1 MKRFLFRMF
10 YFFGFHGI
18 AKKIDPI
25 AYYFYYLNDTFYAYC
40 KQFYES
46 LTVKQE
52 KREFDNTLVS
62 EDGANDDTELRREIY
77 EKVKSMKE

>member
-25 AYYFYYLNDTFYAYC
+25 AYYFYHLNDSFREFY
-40 KQFYES
+40 KQMFEA
-46 LTVKQE
+46 LNEQQE
-52 KREFDNTLVS
+52 KREFDNTFVS
-62 EDGANDDTELRREIY
+62 EEIANCDTEQCHTVY
-77 EKVKSMKE
+77 ETVKSMKE

>member
-10 YFFGFHGI
+10 YFFGFHSI

-25 AYYFYYLNDTFYAYC
+25 AYYYYHLNDSFREIY
-40 KQFYES
+40 KQIFEA
-46 LTVKQE
+46 LNEQQE

-62 EDGANDDTELRREIY
+62 EEIANCDTEQCHEVY
-77 EKVKSMKE
+77 EMVKSMKE

>member
-25 AYYFYYLNDTFYAYC
+25 EYYVYRFNDIFNAYC
-40 KQFYES
+40 KQFYGS
-46 LTVKQE
+46 LTVE
-52 KREFDNTLVS
+52 RENREIDSALVG
-62 EDGANDDTELRREIY
+62 EEIANCDTEQCHKVY
-77 EKVKSMKE
+77 ETVKSMKE

>member
-25 AYYFYYLNDTFYAYC
+25 AYYFYHLNDTFYAYC
-40 KQFYES
+40 KLFYES
-46 LTVKQE
+46 LTAERE
-52 KREFDNTLVS
+52 KREFYNTLVG
-62 EDGANDDTELRREIY
+62 EEFANCDTEQCHEVY
-77 EKVKSMKE
+77 EMVKSMKE